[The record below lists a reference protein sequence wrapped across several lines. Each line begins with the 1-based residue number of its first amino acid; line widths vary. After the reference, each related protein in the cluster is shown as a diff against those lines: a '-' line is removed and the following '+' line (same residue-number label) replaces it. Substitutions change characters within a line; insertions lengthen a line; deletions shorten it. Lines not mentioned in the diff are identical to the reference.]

1 MDNASYDWRQSNKT
15 INSIWSRELQC
26 TWRYSMQLQW
36 VVWCIE
42 LWREEQIERDCR
54 MGPLLTVD
62 CLHLS
67 LFATNGCNQGWDSC
81 STIFH
86 WMHTTQNEGKAH
98 NSRFGEEEEKN
109 CSNFWGIGKVP
120 PPKKRFFWRFLPN
133 VGGWGGWFP
142 NKVQTPQNPPNYPET
157 FRSPKSHKTAKK
169 CKNLQYIVQSGMDRI
184 PYPNS

>member
-26 TWRYSMQLQW
+26 TWSYSMQLQW
-36 VVWCIE
+36 VVWFIE

-120 PPKKRFFWRFLPN
+120 PLKNVFL
-133 VGGWGGWFP
+133 
-142 NKVQTPQNPPNYPET
+142 EI
-157 FRSPKSHKTAKK
+157 SPKCGWLGWLIPKQGPNPSKPPKLPW
-169 CKNLQYIVQSGMDRI
+169 NLSLSQISQNRQKMQKSAIYCPIWHGQDTIS
-184 PYPNS
+184 